1 MTHKTGWIPDVPDL
15 RDVSAELLMTATTQE
30 AYPTEFDMRDGFSP
44 VEDQKNLGSCTAQ
57 AGVAAVEFLLKQ
69 KNKFKDL
76 SRLFLYKATRNR
88 MGLVGDTG
96 ASIRETFKA
105 MNINGI
111 CEEKLWPYVTSTFD
125 NTPNSL
131 MVFDASNHQA
141 FKYYRCENLGHV
153 KWCLLNKMPVV
164 IGFPVYDH
172 SFNPGPTGR
181 IELIPAASVRGG
193 HAICLVG
200 FSDSKR
206 CAYFKNSWGT
216 SWGNKGYGELSYDY
230 FTNKLASDMWAVGDI
245 EA

>member
-1 MTHKTGWIPDVPDL
+1 LQDELTKQEFKLTDKKTGWIPDVPDL

-76 SRLFLYKATRNR
+76 SRLFLYRATRTR
-88 MGLVGDTG
+88 MG
-96 ASIRETFKA
+96 
-105 MNINGI
+105 
-111 CEEKLWPYVTSTFD
+111 EEKLWPYVTSTFD

-141 FKYYRCENLGHV
+141 FKYYRCEHLGHV

-181 IELIPAASVRGG
+181 IELIPAASMRGG

-200 FSDSKR
+200 FSDSKH

-216 SWGNKGYGELSYDY
+216 NWGNKGYGELSYDY